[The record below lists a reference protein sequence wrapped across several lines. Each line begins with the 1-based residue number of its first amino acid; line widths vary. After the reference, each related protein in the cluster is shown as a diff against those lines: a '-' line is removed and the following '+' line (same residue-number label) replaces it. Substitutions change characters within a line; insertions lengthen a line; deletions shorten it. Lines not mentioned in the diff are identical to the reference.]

1 MFDQLGRRLTQ
12 TFRDIRGSARL
23 TEDNVADTLREIR
36 VALLEAD
43 VALPAVKAFIE
54 RVRERAVGAE
64 VLRSLTPGQAVIKVV
79 HDQLVEL
86 MGTHNDALDLTVR
99 PPAVL
104 MMVGLQGAG
113 KTTTVAK
120 LARLLKERE
129 SRRVMVVSTDVY
141 RPAAVDQLSRLA
153 EEVGVECFVPESSD
167 PVIIA
172 SEALTHGRRTAADV
186 VIIDT
191 AGRLHI
197 DEDMMEEVQRIHK
210 AVEPVETLF
219 VIDSMTG
226 QDAVTSADH
235 FNQALALTGVVL
247 TKADSDARGGAALSV
262 RHVTGCPIK
271 FIGIGESTDALEPF
285 YPDRIA
291 SRILGMGDVVGLV
304 EEVERK
310 VDRDRA
316 AKVAKKLRKGKGFD
330 LTDFRDQLEQM
341 EQMGGLSSL
350 IEKLPGVGDLP
361 ANVRARANN
370 HESRRM
376 MAIINSM
383 TLGER
388 AFPATIRGS
397 RKKRIAAGSGTQVQ
411 EVNRLLKQFAQMQK
425 MLKKA
430 KRKGGLDKMMGQ
442 IKGHTPPGMPPFG
455 R

>member
-23 TEDNVADTLREIR
+23 TEYNVSDTLREIR

-129 SRRVMVVSTDVY
+129 SRRVMVVSTEVY

-291 SRILGMGDVVGLV
+291 SRILGMGDVVSLV
-304 EEVERK
+304 EEASETIK
-310 VDRDRA
+310 KED
-316 AKVAKKLRKGKGFD
+316 AKKLDKKIKDGQFTLDDLSKQLGQMKKLGGIKGI
-330 LTDFRDQLEQM
+330 
-341 EQMGGLSSL
+341 LS
-350 IEKLPGVGDLP
+350 KLPGASKIQDQMNK
-361 ANVRARANN
+361 ANIDDKVILKQQAIISSMTAEDKNN
-370 HESRRM
+370 HK
-376 MAIINSM
+376 IIH
-383 TLGER
+383 
-388 AFPATIRGS
+388 AS
-397 RKKRIAAGSGTQVQ
+397 RKKRICNGSGA
-411 EVNRLLKQFAQMQK
+411 NSAMLNKLLKQF
-425 MLKKA
+425 
-430 KRKGGLDKMMGQ
+430 KMMSNMMKKMSKEDNKDGIPQ
-442 IKGHTPPGMPPFG
+442 EIFNQLK
-455 R
+455 

>member
-361 ANVRARANN
+361 ANVRERANN